1 MPKLSTLLGCCTAIL
16 TSMASISA
24 GPLVINEIDY
34 DQPGSDDFEFV
45 EIFNAGSTYIPLEDV
60 ALVFI
65 NGANNSEYRREE
77 LLLAGGIFPGQYV
90 LVCNGSLNP
99 SIASAATVLN
109 FSGFNNNIQNG
120 SPDGIALINFGN
132 NTVLDTVSYEGGI
145 TTANIIGLGVINL
158 VQGTPIPLAVAD
170 DNTGNVSLSCL
181 PNGAGSGN
189 DSADWGMAVPTPGAA
204 NSCIAPTVQRHPGSL
219 ESCVGGSA
227 TFEAVF
233 DLFRPDINPP
243 TFLWRV
249 NGSPVNL
256 LDPRV
261 SVVNTSFGSR
271 LTITNL
277 TMADAI
283 SGPNGFV
290 CKMSYICGDI
300 ATTPASLTVAP
311 TCCIGD
317 LNVDGFVDDADFVIF
332 AAAYEILDCADP
344 IMPPGCWSDF
354 NGDGFVDDAD
364 FVIFAGA
371 YEALLC
377 P

>member
-1 MPKLSTLLGCCTAIL
+1 MRTLAAIALCAPVLSA
-16 TSMASISA
+16 AA

-34 DQPGSDDFEFV
+34 DQPGTDDFEFV
-45 EIFNAGSTYIPLEDV
+45 EIFNAGSTYIPLQDV

-65 NGANNSEYRREE
+65 NGANNAEYRREE
-77 LLLAGGIFPGQYV
+77 LLLAGGIFPGQYL

-99 SIASAATVLN
+99 SITSAAFVLN

-120 SPDGIALINFGN
+120 APDGIALINFGN

-145 TTANIIGLGVINL
+145 TAGNVIGLGVINL

-170 DNTGNVSLSCL
+170 DNTGNVSLSRL
-181 PNGAGSGN
+181 PNGTASGN
-189 DSADWGMAVPTPGAA
+189 DAADWALAVPTPGAT
-204 NSCIAPTVQRHPGSL
+204 NSCITPSVQRHPGSL

-227 TFEAVF
+227 IFEAVF
-233 DLFRPDINPP
+233 DLFRPDANPP
-243 TFLWRV
+243 TFAWRV

-261 SVVNTSFGSR
+261 SVVNLPFGSR

-277 TMADAI
+277 TLADAV
-283 SGPNGFV
+283 SGPAGFV
-290 CKMSYICGDI
+290 CKVSYACGD
-300 ATTPASLTVAP
+300 AASNPASLIVAP
-311 TCCIGD
+311 TCCVGD
-317 LNVDGFVDDADFVIF
+317 LNLDGYVDDADFVIF

-344 IMPPGCWSDF
+344 NMPPGCWADF
-354 NGDGFVDDAD
+354 NRDGFVDDAD
-364 FVIFAGA
+364 FVMFATG
-371 YEALLC
+371 YEALIC